1 MGRTHTTEAIVLRSL
16 RYGEADRILHLYS
29 RERGRIGAI
38 AKGVRKTRSRVGA
51 RLEPFMHVDLQLA
64 EGRSLDTITQA
75 VIASMS
81 GCESPRLRTIMVAP
95 NEQSGSILPGF
106 PGEKVR
112 LNNQVVPEVDVT
124 WMATDHIG
132 FELIAATTKHRA
144 SGVTGTTGGI
154 GRLAS
159 TRVLP
164 PTLTAQYHFAPTG
177 KVRPYIGAGVNYT
190 LFFDEK
196 AAKGLEAAVGRTSVS
211 MKDSFG
217 WAGQAGIDVDIN
229 PRMFLNFDV
238 KYIDIDTTARLTT
251 AAAGTQRVK
260 MDIDPLVF
268 GVGFGLRL

>member
-1 MGRTHTTEAIVLRSL
+1 MKILVPALALVAALAASTPAAAQTEART
-16 RYGEADRILHLYS
+16 
-29 RERGRIGAI
+29 
-38 AKGVRKTRSRVGA
+38 GV
-51 RLEPFMHVDLQLA
+51 
-64 EGRSLDTITQA
+64 QA
-75 VIASMS
+75 
-81 GCESPRLRTIMVAP
+81 GNLLLRLRTIMVAP

-190 LFFDEK
+190 LFFDET

-217 WAGQAGIDVDIN
+217 WAGQAGVDVDIN